1 MDKLSISE
9 LEYTLTKIKD
19 TLLVAE
25 PEHKLILRQL
35 ESNVQK
41 MIEKSTIN
49 K

>member
-19 TLLVAE
+19 MLLVAE
-25 PEHKLILRQL
+25 PEHRLIWREL

-41 MIEKSTIN
+41 MIEKTKKI
-49 K
+49 